1 MMDALKTVIKK
12 VISDLE
18 ATETKEANILETWSK
33 AVGKQAAERTKSAFL
48 KKKKLVVNV
57 SDSAWLYKLTLE
69 KTALVNTFN
78 ARIKNP
84 ARKIQELQ
92 FRVGEV

>member
-1 MMDALKTVIKK
+1 MDPLKNVIKK

-18 ATETKEANILETWSK
+18 RTETKEANILETWSK
-33 AVGKQAAERTKSAFL
+33 AVGKKAAERTRPVFL
-48 KKKKLVVNV
+48 RKKKLVVNV

-69 KTALVNTFN
+69 KKTLIDTFN
-78 ARIKNP
+78 ARIKSP

>member
-1 MMDALKTVIKK
+1 MDPLKNVIKK

-18 ATETKEANILETWSK
+18 RTETKEANIVETWSK
-33 AVGKQAAERTKSAFL
+33 IVGKKAAERTRPVFL

-69 KTALVNTFN
+69 KNALINTFN
-78 ARIKNP
+78 TRIKNP
-84 ARKIQELQ
+84 ARKIRELQ